1 MARTIK
7 YKLNKFG
14 ESITKCP
21 NGFVTFTK
29 NAPKVVGYHCIL
41 CRYKEH
47 IEFDNH
53 EVKCSYVKKDK
64 K

>member
-1 MARTIK
+1 MSRTIK

-21 NGFVTFTK
+21 NGLTTFLK
-29 NAPKVVGYHCIL
+29 NAPKIVGYHCMF

-47 IEFDNH
+47 IDFDNH
-53 EVKCSYVKKDK
+53 EVKCKYVKKDK

>member
-21 NGFVTFTK
+21 NGLTTFLK
-29 NAPKVVGYHCIL
+29 NAPKIVGYHCMF

-47 IEFDNH
+47 IDFDNH
-53 EVKCSYVKKDK
+53 EVNP
-64 K
+64 